1 MIVIFMLSITP
12 NSDGND
18 IHVVDYAQQCII
30 RFTDSILL
38 ISSLTIKRD
47 ESCSR
52 WRGRH
57 SPPPPA
63 TIGPSDVCGNG
74 GSLLSGVE

>member
-18 IHVVDYAQQCII
+18 IHAVDYAQQCII

-38 ISSLTIKRD
+38 ISSLTVNRD

-52 WRGRH
+52 RR
-57 SPPPPA
+57 PL
-63 TIGPSDVCGNG
+63 GPRVCAGMAALR
-74 GSLLSGVE
+74 SAV